1 MTRSSPS
8 VEQKWDILEDVKALR
23 VVVADDHNLT
33 LQGVSDSLLSHGIS
47 IVGRGQ
53 SAAEA
58 VSLVK
63 EHTPDALVTDLDFGP
78 GPTGLDIA
86 TSLRSSFPKL
96 GIVLLSAY
104 GDPRLHSESLVSAP
118 AGLIYVIKQQ
128 VGSTSQLADAIVS
141 AIDKAAKAEQ
151 GELPS
156 TNLTSAQ
163 VSVLRLVAKGLS
175 NQAIAEEL
183 SITED
188 SVSKAIHRMLK
199 RLGISQNSKL
209 NSRAALLQSYFDMIG
224 GKS

>member
-1 MTRSSPS
+1 MARSFSS
-8 VEQKWDILEDVKALR
+8 QREKWDILGGVNPLR
-23 VVVADDHNLT
+23 VVVADDHSLT

-47 IVGRGQ
+47 VVGRGR

-86 TSLRSSFPKL
+86 TSLRASFPKL

-104 GDPRLHSESLVSAP
+104 GDPRLHSESLVVAP
-118 AGLIYVIKQQ
+118 AGLIYLIKQQ
-128 VGSTSQLADAIVS
+128 VGSTSQLAKAIVS
-141 AIDKAAKAEQ
+141 SIDKATKADR
-151 GELPS
+151 GELP
-156 TNLTSAQ
+156 TIDLTSAQ
-163 VSVLRLVAKGLS
+163 ISVLRLVAKGLS

-188 SVSKAIHRMLK
+188 SVSKAINRMLK
-199 RLGISQNSKL
+199 RLGIAQRSGV

-224 GKS
+224 KN